1 MSISLKKVFDF
12 SQSKQGI
19 MSSADPYDESYHIYG
34 DLDQQTVEWLEKH
47 KLSRLKSRFEA
58 RSDENNNVS
67 IDRLRW
73 LRLPEIKL
81 FAQKTLQLNLIDTI
95 QLVKA
100 VQTTQREQGDL
111 SKSLIRLT
119 QQDEQ
124 FIDMIGTELK
134 TINQCKANCHASV
147 ES

>member
-1 MSISLKKVFDF
+1 MSCGDS
-12 SQSKQGI
+12 
-19 MSSADPYDESYHIYG
+19 YDDCYHIYG
-34 DLDQQTVEWLEKH
+34 DLDRKTVEWLEKH

-58 RSDENNNVS
+58 CSDENNNVS

-73 LRLPEIKL
+73 LTANEIKS
-81 FAQKTLQLNLIDTI
+81 FGQKKLQLNLIDTM

-100 VQTTQREQGDL
+100 VQSTQREQHLFDQQEDL

-124 FIDMIGTELK
+124 FIDMIGAQLK
-134 TINQCKANCHASV
+134 RINQCKANCHASV